1 MNRRLMTA
9 LVAAGT
15 AALAPLAAGQER
27 SREPDRP
34 TLIPDVRTV
43 DLRPK
48 WEKGQ
53 QIHYTLELKNASLND
68 AKAPSPASR
77 GGRPPAPRAGQP
89 ARPAGPSLKENE
101 SRSTV
106 QMGLVFKVA
115 DVSPE
120 KVATVGVTIDRL
132 KLATATPDGDVEFD
146 SSKPGT
152 GGDEDLL
159 AQAFKSIVGTT
170 MTMTVDR
177 PGTIP
182 PVTGG
187 EGLAMLGGI
196 GGAGAAPGGTPGQ
209 LFGPI
214 FSGRP
219 AKGEARVGESW
230 DYDDALATGL
240 LGDFK
245 MKVRHTLTGLR
256 GSDAVVSIRGQID
269 PKSEAPGSSAF
280 QLKDSSYNGQYLWD
294 TSKGQLRSMETSMSV
309 RLDGK
314 TGDNQ
319 DLATRNEATVKI
331 TRDRATH

>member
-1 MNRRLMTA
+1 MNRVTA
-9 LVAAGT
+9 AVFLACGVAALSPC
-15 AALAPLAAGQER
+15 ASAQDRP
-27 SREPDRP
+27 REPERK
-34 TLIPDVRTV
+34 TLVPDPSLV

-53 QIHYTLELKNASLND
+53 QIRYTLELKNASLND
-68 AKAPSPASR
+68 AKPAAPKT
-77 GGRPPAPRAGQP
+77 RPGAKQPPKAGQP
-89 ARPAGPSLKENE
+89 TLKDNE

-106 QMGLVFKVA
+106 QMGLVFKVKE
-115 DVSPE
+115 VSPDKE
-120 KVATVGVTIDRL
+120 ATVDVTIDRL
-132 KLATATPDGDVEFD
+132 KLSTLTPDGEVEFD
-146 SSKPGT
+146 SSKPSK
-152 GGDEDLL
+152 GGEDDLMGE
-159 AQAFKSIVGTT
+159 AFKSIVGTT

-177 PGTIP
+177 NGTITK
-182 PVTGG
+182 VTGG
-187 EGLAMLGGI
+187 EGLALLGGAG
-196 GGAGAAPGGTPGQ
+196 GGAGAPGTAQ

-219 AKGEARVGESW
+219 AKGEARIGDSW
-230 DYDDALATGL
+230 DYDDALTTGL

-280 QLKDSSYNGQYLWD
+280 QVKDSSYNGQYLWD
-294 TSKGQLRSMETSMSV
+294 TTKGQLKSMETSMSV

-331 TRDRATH
+331 TRDAGSH